1 MGGGH
6 LHEAVA
12 ARLVGRALPRRHQRV
27 VGPGERDPVDDHQLA
42 GLAGHVEALPQA
54 ERPEQ
59 AGVGVVDE
67 LRGQLRELGVALGER
82 GQVRQSLAHLL
93 GGRFGGAAA

>member
-1 MGGGH
+1 VGGGH

-12 ARLVGRALPRRHQRV
+12 AGLVGRALPRGHQRV

-42 GLAGHVEALPQA
+42 RLAGHVEALPQA

-59 AGVGVVDE
+59 ARVRVLDE
-67 LRGQLRELGVALGER
+67 LPRQLG
-82 GQVRQSLAHLL
+82 
-93 GGRFGGAAA
+93 